1 MGFASLW
8 PSYALSRARFDFRW
22 IDQFHLS
29 LDRDTA
35 LKYHDETLPKDAHKV
50 AHFCS
55 MCGPKFCSMKITQ
68 DVRDYAATL
77 NDKEQGLSAEAIA
90 KAGMADMSK
99 KFIDMGAEV
108 YVDQAAVVKESNKA
122 L

>member
-1 MGFASLW
+1 
-8 PSYALSRARFDFRW
+8 
-22 IDQFHLS
+22 
-29 LDRDTA
+29 
-35 LKYHDETLPKDAHKV
+35 
-50 AHFCS
+50 
-55 MCGPKFCSMKITQ
+55 MKITQ

-77 NDKEQGLSAEAIA
+77 SDKEQGLSAEAIE

-99 KFIDMGAEV
+99 KFTDMGAQV